1 VRETRKPGREMKT
14 IRTWIGL
21 LTLCG
26 ITAAFSG
33 CDDGDVPNGSDNG
46 GSGGGGTAGN
56 APSSLKSREYQLTE
70 PGGISTI
77 TFTGLG
83 NNYTLARPGIAQEA
97 GSYTASRV
105 GIDTWDTILN
115 NSLDGSSSRLVLTF
129 SDNGVGSYSF
139 TGPNATN
146 AVTGQFQETG
156 FGSSTTG
163 TTTTGTTTTG
173 TTTTGG
179 GTGSVQAP
187 ATLSQV
193 VINGLASNPS
203 GGGQAVVNISGNTFV
218 YASGG
223 FAGTAQYTPSGTTAR
238 LRLNY
243 AGTASGDFDDYTLVF
258 RAPSGSSTLSTFSGT
273 QKAGNV
279 TGPASGTFI
288 YTQ

>member
-1 VRETRKPGREMKT
+1 M
-14 IRTWIGL
+14 GL

-26 ITAAFSG
+26 TTVLFSG
-33 CDDGDVPNGSDNG
+33 CEDGDVPNGGGNG
-46 GSGGGGTAGN
+46 GGGGGGTPGN
-56 APSSLKSREYQLTE
+56 APSTLKSKEFQLTE
-70 PGGISTI
+70 PGGVSTI
-77 TFTGLG
+77 TFAGLG

-105 GIDTWDTILN
+105 GIDTWDTVLN
-115 NSLDGSSSRLVLTF
+115 NSLDGSASRLVLTF
-129 SDNGVGSYSF
+129 TDNGVGTYSF
-139 TGPNATN
+139 NGPNATN
-146 AVTGQFQETG
+146 AISGQFQQTG
-156 FGSSTTG
+156 FGSTTTGTTTTG

-187 ATLSQV
+187 ATLSQIV
-193 VINGLASNPS
+193 VNGLGSNPS
-203 GGGQAVVNISGNTFV
+203 GGGQAVINISGNTFV

-223 FAGTAQYTPSGTTAR
+223 FAGTAQYTPSGTTGR

-243 AGTASGDFDDYTLVF
+243 AGSASGDFDDYTLVF